1 MNLNLKGKTV
11 VVTGAAGGMG
21 LATIKLLLDYNV
33 KILALDIQKPI
44 KKILQHKKI
53 TYCQLDLVNKDELKK
68 AINNFV
74 KTNKRIDYLVNTT
87 GVLWFEKDVSAVDLD
102 LSVWDSSF

>member
-1 MNLNLKGKTV
+1 MKLNLKGKTV

-44 KKILQHKKI
+44 KKILQHKKV
-53 TYCQLDLVNKDELKK
+53 TYCQINLVNEGELKK
-68 AINNFV
+68 SHQQFYKNQ
-74 KTNKRIDYLVNTT
+74 
-87 GVLWFEKDVSAVDLD
+87 
-102 LSVWDSSF
+102 

>member
-33 KILALDIQKPI
+33 KILALDIQKPT

-53 TYCQLDLVNKDELKK
+53 TYCQLDLVNQDELKK
-68 AINNFV
+68 RLL
-74 KTNKRIDYLVNTT
+74 KLCKY
-87 GVLWFEKDVSAVDLD
+87 
-102 LSVWDSSF
+102 